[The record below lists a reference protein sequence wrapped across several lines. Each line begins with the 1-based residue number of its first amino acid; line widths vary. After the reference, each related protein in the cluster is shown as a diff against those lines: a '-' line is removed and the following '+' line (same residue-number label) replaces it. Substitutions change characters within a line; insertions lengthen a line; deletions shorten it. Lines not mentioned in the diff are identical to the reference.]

1 MSTGIA
7 IVWPAWFL
15 GSTDTTLHATA
26 LFLGDT
32 ETTTFNRKDLEHVLR
47 WQGADPGACRVTGP
61 ALFGKEGNVPVLT
74 IESEVLRVEQAWLA
88 KELDFYGITSPSEFG
103 FNPHVTIAKEEAKPY
118 FPGYIQL
125 ESPVLWWGQD
135 RPIHSKHTKLK
146 EAA

>member
-15 GSTDTTLHATA
+15 GSTDPLLHVTA

-32 ETTTFNRKDLEHVLR
+32 ETTKFSRDDIERVLR
-47 WQGADPGACRVTGP
+47 WEGAHPGACRVTGM

-74 IESEVLRVEQAWLA
+74 IDSPALRIEQEWLT
-88 KELDFYGITSPSEFG
+88 KELDMYGIVSPSEFP

-118 FPGYIQL
+118 FPHYVQL
-125 ESPVLWWGQD
+125 ESPVLWWGSD
-135 RPIHSKHTKLK
+135 RPIHSKHQKVQVP
-146 EAA
+146 A